1 MTNLFILLTAVA
13 LLFYLFPPKNINR
26 FYGYRTSK
34 SMENDENWKK
44 ANQIASK
51 IMLLQMICF
60 LFISLLFDWLNYE
73 NNIVLLI
80 LFFLSIGS
88 LFYFTEKKLKK

>member
-13 LLFYLFPPKNINR
+13 LLFYLFPPKSINR

-80 LFFLSIGS
+80 LFFLSIGI